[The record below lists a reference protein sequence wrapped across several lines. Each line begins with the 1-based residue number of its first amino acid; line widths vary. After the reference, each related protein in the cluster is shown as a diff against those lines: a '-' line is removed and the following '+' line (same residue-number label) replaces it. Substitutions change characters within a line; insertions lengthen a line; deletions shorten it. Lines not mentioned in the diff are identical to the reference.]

1 MDDRALRSPAARIVL
16 LCLSLVLFAYAAT
29 RAHLVSFTYDE
40 TYTYME
46 HVRKDLFYQ
55 TAFDQMGGNHHL
67 LNVWGMWLSRKL
79 FGESE
84 FALRLP
90 NLLAYAVYLAASAG
104 IALRARSALLAI
116 GCFLLLNV
124 HPYLIDFFSLARGYG
139 LANGFMMLS
148 LWYAWRFLMDGER
161 TRHLV
166 FATTGAALAAMS
178 HVIMVNYLLA
188 FGAATLVHIVPRLS
202 RMGWVAWRQR
212 LTVLLGI
219 GLAGLAVILPN
230 ALGLFHGG
238 SLNFGCDEVWTCM
251 MKSLSEQVLYHVPY
265 ARAPLVYVEKALWWS
280 VGTCAVIVIPVS
292 RNRLWGSLRPFTFG
306 LVLLA
311 LCLLSFL
318 LQNVLFGVPLPQT
331 RTALFLLPLVAFTVC
346 AALLAWPGRAWIPG
360 LVSLAGCTPL
370 LVLMNDARNTAYAVE
385 WKASGGLRDAL
396 EIIVADHP
404 PLDSRRPLVNVCS
417 GFETKGCVP
426 YYIHSRDWHWLANTL
441 RGNDG
446 FQASEYYLVEYD
458 AHDLVD
464 SMHWTKLFQQPV
476 TNLAL
481 YRDERMRR
489 AYGATA
495 HHERFLDA
503 DHAGGRFPTIE
514 WEVPAGWEPGP
525 VLLVGSVQARERA
538 NTNWVGCV
546 MELRRDGEV
555 IAANSQPSHLQVPNY
570 GQWRTT
576 NVMLHV
582 PESLR
587 PGDIVRFIAWPCFPE
602 PIIELGPADLWVMR

>member
-1 MDDRALRSPAARIVL
+1 M
-16 LCLSLVLFAYAAT
+16 LFAYAAT

-46 HVRKDLFYQ
+46 HVRKGLFYQ

-90 NLLAYAVYLAASAG
+90 NLLAYAVYLVASAG

-188 FGAATLVHIVPRLS
+188 FGAATLVHLVPSLR

-238 SLNFGCDEVWTCM
+238 SLNFGCDARWACM
-251 MKSLSEQVLYHVPY
+251 MRSLSEKVLYHVPY
-265 ARAPLVYVEKALWWS
+265 AQPPLAYVQQALWWS
-280 VGTCAVIVIPVS
+280 AATCVLAVVLAGRARQWVA
-292 RNRLWGSLRPFTFG
+292 LRPLLFFV
-306 LVLLA
+306 LVLA

-318 LQNVLFGVPLPQT
+318 LQNSLFGVPLPQT
-331 RTALFLLPLVAFTVC
+331 RTALFLLPLVAIAVC
-346 AALLAWPGRAWIPG
+346 AALQAWPGGAWLPG
-360 LVSLAGCTPL
+360 LASLAGCVPL
-370 LVLMNDARNTAYAVE
+370 SILMFDARNTAYAVE
-385 WKASGGLRDAL
+385 WKASGGLREAL
-396 EIIVADHP
+396 EIIAADHP
-404 PLDSRRPLVNVCS
+404 PLDARRPLVNTCS
-417 GFETKGCVP
+417 GFETTGCIP
-426 YYIHSRDWHWLANTL
+426 YYIRSRGWHWLANTL
-441 RGNDG
+441 RIGEA
-446 FQASEYYLVEYD
+446 FQASDYYLVEYD

-464 SMHWTKLFQQPV
+464 TAHWTMLFHQPE

-489 AYGATA
+489 AYRETA
-495 HHERFLDA
+495 HHERFEDA
-503 DHAGGRFPTIE
+503 DHAVGRFPSIE
-514 WEVPAGWEPGP
+514 WEVPASWEPGP
-525 VLLVGSVQARERA
+525 ALIVGSVQARERA
-538 NTNWVGCV
+538 STNWVGCV
-546 MELRRDGEV
+546 MELQRDGEV
-555 IAANSQPSHLQVPNY
+555 MVANSQPSHQQVPNY
-570 GQWRTT
+570 GQWRTI
-576 NVMLHV
+576 NVMLQV